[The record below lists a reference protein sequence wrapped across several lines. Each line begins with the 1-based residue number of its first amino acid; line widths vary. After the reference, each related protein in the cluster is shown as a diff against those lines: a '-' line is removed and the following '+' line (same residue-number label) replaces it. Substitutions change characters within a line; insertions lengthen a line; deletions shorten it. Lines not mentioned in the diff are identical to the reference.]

1 MYNLNALIDRL
12 IEISRNNNLIE
23 DMDTVYTRNRLL
35 SLFNENSYTTC
46 EEKLTLSFHETL
58 NELINIAIE
67 KKIIEDALYSKD
79 IFSSD
84 IMNIFL
90 PTPSLINK
98 EFYKRYAISPK
109 ESTDYFYSLS
119 KSSNYIRTDRIAKN
133 INFKAP
139 SKYGTMDI
147 TINLSKPEKDPKE
160 IALARNSVKSN
171 YPKCLLCIENE
182 GYEGTVTHPD
192 RANHRMIRLSL
203 NDRTWMLQYSPYLYY
218 NEHCIIL
225 SEDHVPM
232 KIDSSTFKN
241 LLSFVDK
248 FPHYFAGSNADLP
261 IVGGSILSH
270 EHYQGGNHRFPM
282 NDAKK
287 LFDFSIKGFE
297 DVECEAIKW
306 PISTIRLR
314 GKNIDSLVLA
324 SDLILKKWR
333 DYSDETLDILA
344 YSNSEMHNTIT
355 PMVRKEDGKF
365 VVDLSLRNNRTSK
378 AHPLGIF
385 HPHEEVHHIKK
396 ENIGLIEVMGL
407 AVLPGRLLKE
417 LEKIKEYLRDEISL
431 DNIEEYHRPW
441 ALELKKKFDYLKS
454 STDLNDF
461 VNKELS
467 NKFVSVLEHCGVFK
481 LNEEGLEGFKRFTNS
496 LNS

>member
-12 IEISRNNNLIE
+12 IEISINNNLIE

-35 SLFNENSYTTC
+35 SLFNENSYAPC

-192 RANHRMIRLSL
+192 RANHRMIRLDL

-232 KIDSSTFKN
+232 KIDISTFKN

-287 LFDFSIKGFE
+287 LFDFSIEGFE

-314 GKNIDSLVLA
+314 GENIDSLVLA

-355 PMVRKEDGKF
+355 PMVRKEDVKF

-378 AHPLGIF
+378 EHPLGIF

-417 LEKIKEYLRDEISL
+417 LEKIKEYLRDEIPL

>member
-12 IEISRNNNLIE
+12 IEISTNNNLIE
-23 DMDTVYTRNRLL
+23 DTDTVYTRNRLL
-35 SLFNENSYTTC
+35 SVFNEDNYTPYQ
-46 EEKLTLSFHETL
+46 EKLTLSFHDTL

-90 PTPSLINK
+90 PIPSLINK

-119 KSSNYIRTDRIAKN
+119 KSSNYIRTDRISKN

-139 SKYGTMDI
+139 SKYGNMDI

-182 GYEGTVTHPD
+182 GYEGTVNHPD
-192 RANHRMIRLSL
+192 RANHRMIRLNL

-225 SEDHVPM
+225 SEEHVPM
-232 KIDSSTFKN
+232 KIDISTFKN

-287 LFDFSIKGFE
+287 LFDFSIDGFE
-297 DVECEAIKW
+297 DLECEAIKW

-314 GKNIDSLVLA
+314 GENIESLVLA

-333 DYSDETLDILA
+333 DYSDASLDILA
-344 YSNSEMHNTIT
+344 YSNNEPHNTIT

-378 AHPLGIF
+378 EHPLGIF

-407 AVLPGRLLKE
+407 AVLPGRLLNE
-417 LEKIKEYLRDEISL
+417 LEKIKEYLKNEISL

-441 ALELKKKFDYLKS
+441 VLELKKKFDYLKS

-481 LNEEGLEGFKRFTNS
+481 LNKEGLEGFNRFTNS

>member
-12 IEISRNNNLIE
+12 IEISINNNLIE

-35 SLFNENSYTTC
+35 SLFNENSYTLC
-46 EEKLTLSFHETL
+46 EVKLTLSFHETL

-192 RANHRMIRLSL
+192 RANHRMIRLNL

-232 KIDSSTFKN
+232 KIDISTFKN

-282 NDAKK
+282 NDAEK
-287 LFDFSIKGFE
+287 LFDFSIDGFE

-314 GKNIDSLVLA
+314 GENIDSLVLA

-355 PMVRKEDGKF
+355 PMVRKENGKF

-378 AHPLGIF
+378 EHPLGIF

-417 LEKIKEYLRDEISL
+417 LEKIKEYLMDEISL

>member
-12 IEISRNNNLIE
+12 IEISINNNLIE

-35 SLFNENSYTTC
+35 SLFNENSYAPC

-182 GYEGTVTHPD
+182 GYEGTVSHPD
-192 RANHRMIRLSL
+192 RANHRMIRLNL
-203 NDRTWMLQYSPYLYY
+203 NNKNWMLQYSPYLYY

-225 SEDHVPM
+225 SENHVPM
-232 KIDSSTFKN
+232 KIDISTFKN

-287 LFDFSIKGFE
+287 LFDFSIDGFE

-314 GKNIDSLVLA
+314 GENIDSLVLA

-355 PMVRKEDGKF
+355 PMVRKENGKF

-378 AHPLGIF
+378 EHPLGIF

>member
-12 IEISRNNNLIE
+12 IEISINNNLIE

-35 SLFNENSYTTC
+35 SLFNENSYAPC

-109 ESTDYFYSLS
+109 GSTDYFYSLS

-192 RANHRMIRLSL
+192 RANHRMIRLNL

-232 KIDSSTFKN
+232 KIDISTFKN

-287 LFDFSIKGFE
+287 LFDFSIDGFE

-314 GKNIDSLVLA
+314 GENVDSLVLA

-378 AHPLGIF
+378 EHPLGIF

-467 NKFVSVLEHCGVFK
+467 NKFVFVLEHCGVFK

>member
-12 IEISRNNNLIE
+12 IEISINNNLIE

-35 SLFNENSYTTC
+35 SLFNENSYTPC
-46 EEKLTLSFHETL
+46 GEKLTLSFHETL

-67 KKIIEDALYSKD
+67 KNIIEDALYSKD

-90 PTPSLINK
+90 PTPSLINN

-192 RANHRMIRLSL
+192 RANHRMIRLNL
-203 NDRTWMLQYSPYLYY
+203 NDRNWMLQYSPYLYY

-232 KIDSSTFKN
+232 KIDISTFKN

-287 LFDFSIKGFE
+287 LFDFSIDGFE

-314 GKNIDSLVLA
+314 GENIDSLVLA

-344 YSNSEMHNTIT
+344 YSNSEPHNTIT

-378 AHPLGIF
+378 EHPLGIF
-385 HPHEEVHHIKK
+385 HPNEEVHHIKK

-417 LEKIKEYLRDEISL
+417 LEKIKEYLKNEISL
-431 DNIEEYHRPW
+431 DNIEEYHRSW

-454 STDLNDF
+454 STELNDF

-481 LNEEGLEGFKRFTNS
+481 LNEEGLEGFKRFTDS

>member
-12 IEISRNNNLIE
+12 IEISINNNLIE

-35 SLFNENSYTTC
+35 SLFTENSYTPC

-67 KKIIEDALYSKD
+67 KKIIEGALYSKD

-182 GYEGTVTHPD
+182 GYEGTVSHPD
-192 RANHRMIRLSL
+192 RANHRMIRLNL
-203 NDRTWMLQYSPYLYY
+203 NDKNWMLQYSPYLYY

-225 SEDHVPM
+225 SENHVPM
-232 KIDSSTFKN
+232 KIDISTFKN

-282 NDAKK
+282 NDAEK
-287 LFDFSIKGFE
+287 LFDFSIDGFE

-314 GKNIDSLVLA
+314 GENIDSLVLA

-355 PMVRKEDGKF
+355 PMVRKENEKF

-378 AHPLGIF
+378 EHPLGIF

-417 LEKIKEYLRDEISL
+417 LEKIKEYLKDEISL

>member
-12 IEISRNNNLIE
+12 IEISINNNLIE

-35 SLFNENSYTTC
+35 SLFNENSYTLC

-84 IMNIFL
+84 IMDIFL

-192 RANHRMIRLSL
+192 RANHRMIRLNL

-232 KIDSSTFKN
+232 KIDISTFKN

-282 NDAKK
+282 NDAEK
-287 LFDFSIKGFE
+287 LFDFSIDGFE

-314 GKNIDSLVLA
+314 GENIDSLVLA

-355 PMVRKEDGKF
+355 PMVRKENGKF

-378 AHPLGIF
+378 EHPLGIF

>member
-12 IEISRNNNLIE
+12 IEISINNNLIE

-35 SLFNENSYTTC
+35 SLFNENSYAPC

-192 RANHRMIRLSL
+192 RANHRMIRLDL

-232 KIDSSTFKN
+232 KIDISTFKN

-287 LFDFSIKGFE
+287 LFDFSIEGFE

-314 GKNIDSLVLA
+314 GENIDSLVLA

-378 AHPLGIF
+378 EHPLGIF

-454 STDLNDF
+454 STDLNGF
-461 VNKELS
+461 LNKELS

>member
-12 IEISRNNNLIE
+12 IEISINNNLIE

-58 NELINIAIE
+58 NELINIAIK

-192 RANHRMIRLSL
+192 RANHRMIRLDL

-232 KIDSSTFKN
+232 KIDISTFKN

-287 LFDFSIKGFE
+287 LFDFSIDGFE

-314 GKNIDSLVLA
+314 GENIDSLVLA

-378 AHPLGIF
+378 EHPLGIF

>member
-12 IEISRNNNLIE
+12 IEISINNNLIE
-23 DMDTVYTRNRLL
+23 YMDTVYTRNRLL
-35 SLFNENSYTTC
+35 SLFNENSYTQC

-67 KKIIEDALYSKD
+67 KKIIEDDLYSKD

-182 GYEGTVTHPD
+182 GYEGTVSHPD
-192 RANHRMIRLSL
+192 RANHRMIRLNL
-203 NDRTWMLQYSPYLYY
+203 NDKNWMLQYSPYLYY

-232 KIDSSTFKN
+232 KIDISTFKN

-287 LFDFSIKGFE
+287 LFDFSIDGFE

-314 GKNIDSLVLA
+314 GENIDSLVLA

-355 PMVRKEDGKF
+355 PMVRKENGKF

-378 AHPLGIF
+378 EHPLGIF

-417 LEKIKEYLRDEISL
+417 LEKIKEYLKDNISL

>member
-12 IEISRNNNLIE
+12 IEISINNNLIE

-35 SLFNENSYTTC
+35 SLFNENSYIPC

-139 SKYGTMDI
+139 SKYGTMNI

-182 GYEGTVTHPD
+182 GYEGTVSHPD
-192 RANHRMIRLSL
+192 RANHRMIRLNL
-203 NDRTWMLQYSPYLYY
+203 NDKNWMLQYSPYLYY

-225 SEDHVPM
+225 SENHVPM
-232 KIDSSTFKN
+232 KINISTFKN

-282 NDAKK
+282 NDAEK
-287 LFDFSIKGFE
+287 LFDFSIDGFE

-314 GKNIDSLVLA
+314 GENIDSLVLA

-355 PMVRKEDGKF
+355 PMVRKENGKF

-378 AHPLGIF
+378 EHPLGIF

-417 LEKIKEYLRDEISL
+417 LEKIKEYLKDEISL

>member
-12 IEISRNNNLIE
+12 IEISINNNLIE

-35 SLFNENSYTTC
+35 SLFNENSYTPC
-46 EEKLTLSFHETL
+46 GEKLNLSFHETL

-160 IALARNSVKSN
+160 IALARNSIKSN

-192 RANHRMIRLSL
+192 RANHRMIRLNL

-232 KIDSSTFKN
+232 KIDISTFKN

-287 LFDFSIKGFE
+287 LFDFSIDGFE

-314 GKNIDSLVLA
+314 GENIDSLVLA

-344 YSNSEMHNTIT
+344 YSNDEMHNTIT
-355 PMVRKEDGKF
+355 PMVRKEAGKF

-378 AHPLGIF
+378 EHPLGIF

-417 LEKIKEYLRDEISL
+417 LEKIKEYLKNEISL
-431 DNIEEYHRPW
+431 DNIEEYHRSW

-454 STDLNDF
+454 STELNDF

-481 LNEEGLEGFKRFTNS
+481 LNEEGLEGFKRFTDS

>member
-12 IEISRNNNLIE
+12 IEISINNNLIE

-35 SLFNENSYTTC
+35 SLFNENSYAPC

-58 NELINIAIE
+58 NELINIAIK

-192 RANHRMIRLSL
+192 RANHRMIRLNL

-232 KIDSSTFKN
+232 KIDISTFKN

-287 LFDFSIKGFE
+287 LFDFSIDGFE

-314 GKNIDSLVLA
+314 GENIDSLVSA

-378 AHPLGIF
+378 EHPLGIF

>member
-12 IEISRNNNLIE
+12 IEISINNNLIE

-35 SLFNENSYTTC
+35 SLFNENSYAPC

-109 ESTDYFYSLS
+109 GSTDYFYSLS

-171 YPKCLLCIENE
+171 YPKCLLCTENE

-192 RANHRMIRLSL
+192 RANHRMIRLNL

-232 KIDSSTFKN
+232 KIDISTFKN

-287 LFDFSIKGFE
+287 LFDFSIDGFE

-314 GKNIDSLVLA
+314 GENIDSLVLA

-378 AHPLGIF
+378 EHPLGIF

-467 NKFVSVLEHCGVFK
+467 NKFVFVLEHCGVFK

>member
-12 IEISRNNNLIE
+12 IEISINNNLIE

-35 SLFNENSYTTC
+35 SLFNENSYTLC
-46 EEKLTLSFHETL
+46 EDKLTLSFHETL

-192 RANHRMIRLSL
+192 RANHRMIRLNL

-232 KIDSSTFKN
+232 KIDISTFKN

-282 NDAKK
+282 NDAEK
-287 LFDFSIKGFE
+287 LFDFSIEGFE

-355 PMVRKEDGKF
+355 PMVRKENGKF

-378 AHPLGIF
+378 EHPLGIF

>member
-12 IEISRNNNLIE
+12 IEISINNNLIE

-35 SLFNENSYTTC
+35 SLFNENSYTPC
-46 EEKLTLSFHETL
+46 GEKLTLSFHETL

-67 KKIIEDALYSKD
+67 KNIIEDALYSKD

-192 RANHRMIRLSL
+192 RANHRMIRLNL
-203 NDRTWMLQYSPYLYY
+203 NDRNWMLQYSPYLYY

-232 KIDSSTFKN
+232 KIDISTFKN

-287 LFDFSIKGFE
+287 LFDFSINGFE

-314 GKNIDSLVLA
+314 GENIDSLVLA

-344 YSNSEMHNTIT
+344 YSNKEMHNTIT

-378 AHPLGIF
+378 EHPLGIF

-417 LEKIKEYLRDEISL
+417 LKKIKEYLKNEISL
-431 DNIEEYHRPW
+431 DNIEEYHRSW

-454 STDLNDF
+454 STELNDF

-481 LNEEGLEGFKRFTNS
+481 LNEEGLEGFKRFTDSINS
-496 LNS
+496 

>member
-12 IEISRNNNLIE
+12 IEISINNNLIE

-35 SLFNENSYTTC
+35 SLFNENSYTQC

-98 EFYKRYAISPK
+98 EFYKRYAILPK

-139 SKYGTMDI
+139 SRYGTMDI

-192 RANHRMIRLSL
+192 RANHRMIRLDL

-282 NDAKK
+282 NDAEK
-287 LFDFSIKGFE
+287 LFDFSIDGFE

-314 GKNIDSLVLA
+314 GENIDSLVLA

-355 PMVRKEDGKF
+355 PMIRKEDGKF

-378 AHPLGIF
+378 EHPLGIF

>member
-12 IEISRNNNLIE
+12 IEISINNNLIE

-35 SLFNENSYTTC
+35 SLFNENSYAPC

-109 ESTDYFYSLS
+109 GSTDYFYSLS

-192 RANHRMIRLSL
+192 RANHRMIRLNL

-232 KIDSSTFKN
+232 KIDISTFKN

-287 LFDFSIKGFE
+287 LFDFSIDGFE

-314 GKNIDSLVLA
+314 GENIDSLVLA

-378 AHPLGIF
+378 EHPLGIF

-467 NKFVSVLEHCGVFK
+467 NKFVFVLEHCGVFK

>member
-1 MYNLNALIDRL
+1 
-12 IEISRNNNLIE
+12 
-23 DMDTVYTRNRLL
+23 
-35 SLFNENSYTTC
+35 
-46 EEKLTLSFHETL
+46 
-58 NELINIAIE
+58 
-67 KKIIEDALYSKD
+67 
-79 IFSSD
+79 
-84 IMNIFL
+84 
-90 PTPSLINK
+90 
-98 EFYKRYAISPK
+98 
-109 ESTDYFYSLS
+109 
-119 KSSNYIRTDRIAKN
+119 
-133 INFKAP
+133 
-139 SKYGTMDI
+139 MDI

-192 RANHRMIRLSL
+192 RANHRMIRLDL

-232 KIDSSTFKN
+232 KIDISTFKN

-287 LFDFSIKGFE
+287 LFDFSIEGFE

-355 PMVRKEDGKF
+355 PMVRKENGKF

-378 AHPLGIF
+378 EHPLGIF

>member
-12 IEISRNNNLIE
+12 IEISINNNLIE

-35 SLFNENSYTTC
+35 SLFNENSYTPC
-46 EEKLTLSFHETL
+46 GEKLTLSFHETL

-67 KKIIEDALYSKD
+67 KNIIEDALYSKD

-90 PTPSLINK
+90 PTPSLINN

-192 RANHRMIRLSL
+192 RANHRMIRLNL

-232 KIDSSTFKN
+232 KIDISTFKN

-287 LFDFSIKGFE
+287 LFDFSIDGFE

-314 GKNIDSLVLA
+314 GENIDSLVLA

-344 YSNSEMHNTIT
+344 YSNSEPHNTIT

-378 AHPLGIF
+378 EHPLGIF

-417 LEKIKEYLRDEISL
+417 LEKIKEYLKNEISL
-431 DNIEEYHRPW
+431 DNIEEYHRSW

-454 STDLNDF
+454 STELNDF

-481 LNEEGLEGFKRFTNS
+481 LNEEGLEGFKRFTDS

>member
-12 IEISRNNNLIE
+12 IEISINNNLIE

-35 SLFNENSYTTC
+35 SLFNENSYIPC

-182 GYEGTVTHPD
+182 GYEGTVSHPD
-192 RANHRMIRLSL
+192 RANHRMIRLNL
-203 NDRTWMLQYSPYLYY
+203 NDKNWMLQYSPYLYY

-225 SEDHVPM
+225 SENHVPM
-232 KIDSSTFKN
+232 KIDISTFKN

-282 NDAKK
+282 NDAEK
-287 LFDFSIKGFE
+287 LFDFSIDGFE

-314 GKNIDSLVLA
+314 GENIDSLVLA

-355 PMVRKEDGKF
+355 PMVRKENGKF

-378 AHPLGIF
+378 EHPLGIF

-417 LEKIKEYLRDEISL
+417 LEKIKEYLKDEISL

>member
-12 IEISRNNNLIE
+12 IEISINNNLIE

-35 SLFNENSYTTC
+35 SLFNENSYTPC
-46 EEKLTLSFHETL
+46 GEKLTLSFHETL

-67 KKIIEDALYSKD
+67 KNILEDALYSKD

-90 PTPSLINK
+90 PTPSLINN

-192 RANHRMIRLSL
+192 RANHRMIRLNL

-232 KIDSSTFKN
+232 KIDISTFKN

-287 LFDFSIKGFE
+287 LFDFSIDGFE

-314 GKNIDSLVLA
+314 GENIDSLVLA

-344 YSNSEMHNTIT
+344 YSNSEPHNTIT

-378 AHPLGIF
+378 EHPLGIF

-417 LEKIKEYLRDEISL
+417 LEKIKEYLKNEISL
-431 DNIEEYHRPW
+431 DNIEEYHRSW

-454 STDLNDF
+454 STELNDF

-481 LNEEGLEGFKRFTNS
+481 LNEEGLEGFKRFTDS

>member
-12 IEISRNNNLIE
+12 IEISINNNLIE

-35 SLFNENSYTTC
+35 SLFNENSYTLC

-84 IMNIFL
+84 IMDIFL

-192 RANHRMIRLSL
+192 RANHRMIRLNL

-225 SEDHVPM
+225 SENHVPM
-232 KIDSSTFKN
+232 KIDISTFKN

-282 NDAKK
+282 NDAEK
-287 LFDFSIKGFE
+287 LFDFSIDGFE

-314 GKNIDSLVLA
+314 GENIDSLVLA

-355 PMVRKEDGKF
+355 PMVRKENGKF

-378 AHPLGIF
+378 EHPLGIF

-417 LEKIKEYLRDEISL
+417 LEKIKEYLMDEISL

>member
-12 IEISRNNNLIE
+12 IEISINNNLIE
-23 DMDTVYTRNRLL
+23 DIDTVYTRNRLL
-35 SLFNENSYTTC
+35 SLFNENSYTPC
-46 EEKLTLSFHETL
+46 GEKLTLSFHETL

-67 KKIIEDALYSKD
+67 KNIIEDALYSKD

-192 RANHRMIRLSL
+192 RANHRMIRLNL

-232 KIDSSTFKN
+232 KIDISTFKN

-270 EHYQGGNHRFPM
+270 EHYQGGNHRFPL

-287 LFDFSIKGFE
+287 LFDFSINGFE

-314 GKNIDSLVLA
+314 GENIDSLVLA

-344 YSNSEMHNTIT
+344 YSNKEMHNTIT

-378 AHPLGIF
+378 EHPLGIF

-417 LEKIKEYLRDEISL
+417 LEKIKEYLKNEISL
-431 DNIEEYHRPW
+431 DNIEEYHRSW

-454 STDLNDF
+454 STELNDF

-481 LNEEGLEGFKRFTNS
+481 LNEEGLEGFKRFTDSINS
-496 LNS
+496 

>member
-232 KIDSSTFKN
+232 KIDISTFKN

-287 LFDFSIKGFE
+287 LFDFSIDGFE

-314 GKNIDSLVLA
+314 GENIDSLVLA

-333 DYSDETLDILA
+333 DYSDETLDILS

-365 VVDLSLRNNRTSK
+365 VVDLSLRNNRTSRE
-378 AHPLGIF
+378 HPLGIF